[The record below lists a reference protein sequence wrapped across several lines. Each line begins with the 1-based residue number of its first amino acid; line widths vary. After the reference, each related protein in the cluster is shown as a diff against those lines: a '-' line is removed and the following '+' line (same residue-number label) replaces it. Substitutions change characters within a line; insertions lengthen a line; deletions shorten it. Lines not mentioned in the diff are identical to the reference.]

1 MKSKR
6 LIPLVRAAV
15 SNAKPSSCCLMKTLK
30 LFIAATVVLA
40 SSLATRAEVPAQAWL
55 ESYYL
60 NPQPDQLGRAVH
72 SLSRQGYF
80 EKPGHTAV
88 AIGFLSTVFAQ
99 NPQRVDGWLVEFN
112 GLPLHHHRLVASALW
127 QAGHPMGAQLLR
139 SLGEHSSLRAQIQ
152 QLAERPGTSV
162 AETPVLSPSSMNLQ
176 WGAFL
181 ATGDERHVVAI
192 LDGIGA
198 DRPALSSAAR
208 YALAQNAA
216 THSRV
221 MDICRAQLS
230 KQPNEV
236 QSVLR
241 AALNEASAGRPQ
253 S

>member
-1 MKSKR
+1 
-6 LIPLVRAAV
+6 
-15 SNAKPSSCCLMKTLK
+15 MKTLK
-30 LFIAATVVLA
+30 LFVAAALVLA
-40 SSLATRAEVPAQAWL
+40 SSLATRAEVSAQAWL

-60 NPQPDQLGRAVH
+60 NPQPAELGRVVH
-72 SLSRQGYF
+72 ALSRNGYF
-80 EKPGHTAV
+80 EKPGHTAI

-99 NPQRVDGWLVEFN
+99 NPTRVDAWLLEFN
-112 GLPLHHHRLVASALW
+112 GLPISHHRLIASALW
-127 QAGHPMGAQLLR
+127 QAGNPMGSELLR
-139 SLGEHSSLRAQIQ
+139 EFSRSSSVGAEVRR
-152 QLAERPGTSV
+152 LADRPAPSV
-162 AETPVLSPSSMNLQ
+162 ADTPVLSPSSMNLQ

-216 THSRV
+216 NHSRV
-221 MDICRAQLS
+221 MEICRSQLT

-241 AALNEASAGRPQ
+241 AALNDASPTRGKPAI
-253 S
+253 